1 MAHGIPDAPGAVPA
15 PEPCAGDEPSPRPPS
30 MSALLAAGAAAN
42 AVCTPPDE
50 TGTDETGTD
59 EADAAEPV
67 EGIAEA
73 EAGPSDAAH
82 AA

>member
-15 PEPCAGDEPSPRPPS
+15 PDRRTGDEPPPRTPS

-42 AVCTPPDE
+42 AVCTPP
-50 TGTDETGTD
+50 GA
-59 EADAAEPV
+59 ADAAEPV
-67 EGIAEA
+67 EGTAEA
-73 EAGPSDAAH
+73 EADPSDAAH